1 MTRPA
6 AARAARAGDAARP
19 ATGDATR
26 PVLFVT
32 NHVPPDRAG
41 AFAELHAREG
51 LELALFGG
59 RSHHATAGL
68 DDPGVP
74 FRRVRQHEVLAAAA
88 SGRHRAVVCGT
99 AGRLALPAAWRG
111 ARRAGVPFLLW
122 SALWAELVTPAHLAA
137 WPLMAA
143 IYRDADAVVAYGEHV
158 ARFARRHGARAV
170 AVAPQAV
177 DGPWWSAPADG
188 AALRLAPFQALFVG
202 RPAPE
207 KGLGVLLEAWGR
219 AGLPARSSALVL
231 VGPDAGPP
239 AVDGAGAPP
248 VVPFGPQP
256 AAELRSFYAASDVLV
271 VPSLPTRA
279 FREPWGLVV
288 NEAMH
293 RRTAVVASDAVGAA
307 AGGLVRHG
315 ETGLV
320 VPAGDAAA
328 LADALRRLH
337 DEPTLRARLGD
348 AGADAVRGHTFAAW
362 AAGFSTALAAAG
374 VARAAC

>member
-1 MTRPA
+1 VTRPA
-6 AARAARAGDAARP
+6 AVPRARA
-19 ATGDATR
+19 GDATR

-41 AFAELHAREG
+41 AFAELHARER

-74 FRRVRQHEVLAAAA
+74 FRRVRQHEVFAAAA
-88 SGRHRAVVCGT
+88 AGRHRAVVCGT
-99 AGRLALPAAWRG
+99 AGRVALPAAWRG

-137 WPLMAA
+137 WPLMAG

-158 ARFARRHGARAV
+158 AGFARRHGARAV
-170 AVAPQAV
+170 VVAPQAV
-177 DGPWWSAPADG
+177 DGAWWSAPADG
-188 AALRLAPFQALFVG
+188 SALRLAAFQALFVG

-207 KGLGVLLEAWGR
+207 KGLGVLLEAWVR

-231 VGPDAGPP
+231 VGPDTAPP
-239 AVDGAGAPP
+239 AADGAGAPP
-248 VVPFGPQP
+248 VVPFGTQP
-256 AAELRSFYAASDVLV
+256 AAELREFYAAADVVV
-271 VPSLPTRA
+271 VPSVPTRA

-293 RRTAVVASDAVGAA
+293 RRTAIVASDAVGAA
-307 AGGLVRHG
+307 AGGLVRDG

-328 LADALRRLH
+328 LACALRRLH
-337 DEPTLRARLGD
+337 DDPALRARLAA
-348 AGADAVRGHTFAAW
+348 AGAEAVRAHSFAAW
-362 AAGFSTALAAAG
+362 AEGFSAALAVAG
-374 VARAAC
+374 VAGAAC